1 MNFLPI
7 LTPVQV
13 PIFVL
18 RPSKALLSVH
28 NRLLHLL
35 TPAKSHKPLLV
46 WEDRNCAKAEIRGRH
61 PSKLEKRNY
70 CPRTVVNRKVDGPDV
85 YGVLE

>member
-28 NRLLHLL
+28 NRFLHLL

-46 WEDRNCAKAEIRGRH
+46 WESCNYAKADTR
-61 PSKLEKRNY
+61 PKPKKDY
-70 CPRTVVNRKVDGPDV
+70 CPRTVVIHNVNGPDV
-85 YGVLE
+85 YEVLE